1 MHIKTKDFQILKGEH
16 EFDFPVGLTI
26 IQGRN
31 ASGKSS
37 LFQAIKYA
45 LVNKAGTDLCIN
57 HQSKQAEV
65 TIENNGSSVTWI
77 KSKGTS
83 EYIDNTTGQTY
94 VKASK
99 MDSRDIANLGF
110 LFDMDDKVINLFG
123 MHDVMFPYGYKST
136 ELYELF
142 QEIFSVTCGSQIIDL
157 FKKDEQTTKTAISD
171 KTKTINDL
179 KQKGLNISE
188 ILQNVDEEIIDNY
201 INKLKQQEDN
211 LSKLQI
217 DYSNYSRIYGYKQ
230 ITLPEQFNPQK
241 INDKSVYYNQLL
253 LDYEKYNKSYNL
265 IQQDLPDEGK
275 GFDLKENPYLADY
288 NKLVSLYKDIET
300 YTQEIEAWQLQYKR
314 IEEKLKEIKVCPT
327 CGRPLEDC
335 NEIR

>member
-1 MHIKTKDFQILKGEH
+1 MRIKTKDFQILKGEH

-45 LVNKAGTDLCIN
+45 LINKAGTDMCIN

-65 TIENNGSSVTWI
+65 TIENNGASVTWI

-83 EYIDNTTGQTY
+83 EYIDNKTGQTY

-99 MDSRDIANLGF
+99 MDSRDIADLGF
-110 LFDMDDKVINLFG
+110 LFDMDDRIINLFG

-157 FKKDEQTTKTAISD
+157 FKKDEQSTKTAISE
-171 KTKTINDL
+171 KTKAINDL
-179 KQKGLNISE
+179 KQKKLDIEDILSKIDKNI
-188 ILQNVDEEIIDNY
+188 VDKHIENI
-201 INKLKQQEDN
+201 KCFEDN
-211 LSKLQI
+211 LSKLQT
-217 DYSNYSRIYGYKQ
+217 DYSNYSGIFSYKQ
-230 ITLPEQFNPQK
+230 ITIPEQFNSQNIGDKFNQYNQMLSDYQK
-241 INDKSVYYNQLL
+241 YDKSYDL
-253 LDYEKYNKSYNL
+253 KSKS
-265 IQQDLPDEGK
+265 IPDEGK
-275 GFDLKENPYLADY
+275 GFDLKENPYLEDY
-288 NKLVSLYKDIET
+288 NKLVSLYKNIET
-300 YTQEIEAWQLQYKR
+300 YTNEIEAWQLQYKR
-314 IEEKLKEIKVCPT
+314 VEEKLKEIKVCPT